1 MTMNP
6 LNIWNDKESWI
17 RGMSSGLN
25 SLNNF
30 RMSLNMKRESGT
42 LLLMDYLEDIH
53 YFLTLETKIFGLKTL
68 REMYL
73 HDI

>member
-1 MTMNP
+1 
-6 LNIWNDKESWI
+6 
-17 RGMSSGLN
+17 MSSGLN